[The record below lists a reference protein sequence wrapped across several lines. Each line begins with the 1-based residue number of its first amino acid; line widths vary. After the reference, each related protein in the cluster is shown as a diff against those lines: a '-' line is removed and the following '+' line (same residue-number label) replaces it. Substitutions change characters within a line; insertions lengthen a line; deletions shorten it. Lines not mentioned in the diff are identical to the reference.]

1 MVLASIS
8 KDTHT
13 TTPFPVPFPVEGQG
27 SKLPFIAHEGL
38 LLFPSPFTGEG
49 CPQGR
54 IGVISFLLTGD
65 GFNIVMPLMV
75 VRKIIFLLDNEEQV
89 LIDRSVGVGQFL
101 NG

>member
-1 MVLASIS
+1 M
-8 KDTHT
+8 
-13 TTPFPVPFPVEGQG
+13 EGQG

-89 LIDRSVGVGQFL
+89 LIDRSVGVG
-101 NG
+101 